1 MVVLQQGS
9 SGPPVLLLQTRLK
22 EMGFSPG
29 AIDGSFGPGTEAAV
43 LAFQRSEGLLADGV
57 VGPRTAAA
65 LALEPAS
72 TPGMP
77 VVPMPVAA
85 KMFPGAPLD
94 NIKQNLPPV
103 LDALKAKDLTSV
115 PIVAAA
121 LATICVETGR
131 FLPIDEFVSRFNTS
145 PGGRPFDLY
154 DWRRDLGNR
163 GPTDGADFRGRG
175 YIQLTGRA
183 NYASYGPLVG
193 EPDLVEH
200 PEHANDPD
208 VAAHLL
214 AAFISSKEIPMKQAL
229 QDGDLRTARRLV
241 NGGTYGLDQF
251 ASAYRIGVAGITPA
265 A

>member
-1 MVVLQQGS
+1 MDVLRQGS
-9 SGPPVLLLQTRLK
+9 FGPPVLLLQTRLK
-22 EMGFSPG
+22 ERGFSPG

-43 LAFQRSEGLLADGV
+43 LAFQRGAGLLADGV

-65 LALEPAS
+65 LGLEPAS
-72 TPGMP
+72 NAGMP
-77 VVPMPVAA
+77 VVQMPVAA
-85 KMFPGAPLD
+85 RIFPGAPLD

-131 FLPIDEFVSRFNTS
+131 FVPIDEFVSRFNTS

-154 DWRRDLGNR
+154 DWRKDLGNR

-183 NYASYGPLVG
+183 NYANYGGLVG

-200 PEHANDPD
+200 PERANDPEI
-208 VAAHLL
+208 AARLL
-214 AAFISSKEIPMKQAL
+214 AAFISSKEIAMKQAL
-229 QDGDLRTARRLV
+229 QDGDLSTARRLV
-241 NGGTYGLDQF
+241 NGGTHGLEQF
-251 ASAYRIGVAGITPA
+251 ANAYRIGIAEITPA
-265 A
+265 